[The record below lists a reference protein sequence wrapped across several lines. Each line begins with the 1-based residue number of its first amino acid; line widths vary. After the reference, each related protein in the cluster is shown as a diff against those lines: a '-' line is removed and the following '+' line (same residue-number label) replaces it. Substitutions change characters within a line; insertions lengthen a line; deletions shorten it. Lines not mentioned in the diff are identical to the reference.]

1 MAEKGILEQTDGRL
15 LELQVS
21 VIHQMM
27 RSMGHFHMPCQNCVF
42 AQLNP
47 LEYHILLLKHVSYF
61 LPRELVMLYQKYRTI
76 PLLAGQ
82 IVSSRFCMCN
92 FYHSFLLWFL

>member
-1 MAEKGILEQTDGRL
+1 MAEKGIREQIDGRL

-21 VIHQMM
+21 VIHQIM

-47 LEYHILLLKHVSYF
+47 LEYHILLFETCF
-61 LPRELVMLYQKYRTI
+61 L
-76 PLLAGQ
+76 
-82 IVSSRFCMCN
+82 VSSSRVSDVISEVWN
-92 FYHSFLLWFL
+92 HSSTCRSNSE

>member
-1 MAEKGILEQTDGRL
+1 MAEKGIREQIDGRL

-21 VIHQMM
+21 VIHQLM
-27 RSMGHFHMPCQNCVF
+27 RSMGHLYMPCQNCVF

-61 LPRELVMLYQKYRTI
+61 LLRELVMLYQKY
-76 PLLAGQ
+76 
-82 IVSSRFCMCN
+82 
-92 FYHSFLLWFL
+92 

>member
-1 MAEKGILEQTDGRL
+1 MAEKGIREQIDGRL

-27 RSMGHFHMPCQNCVF
+27 RSMGNFHMPCQNCVF
-42 AQLNP
+42 AQ

-61 LPRELVMLYQKYRTI
+61 LLRELVMLYQKY
-76 PLLAGQ
+76 
-82 IVSSRFCMCN
+82 
-92 FYHSFLLWFL
+92 